1 MLTHQELLNFEP
13 SVNAF
18 ADKVI
23 LVTGAGDGIG
33 KAVAKAYA
41 KAGATVIL
49 LSKTIKKLEIVY
61 DEIIHAGHP
70 EPAIYPLNLEGATA
84 KNYADMAEV
93 IEKEFGRLDGIL
105 LNAAVLPS
113 YTPIKAYD
121 IEQWSKVITTNL
133 HANFLLI
140 KMCLPLLEKTKGSSI
155 LFSSH
160 HAEQAYNGA
169 YGVAKSGLDA
179 LLRILSEEY
188 DDSPF
193 IRVNGIDSGPL
204 RTQLRTFHYPGEN
217 PATLAPPEAIVG
229 PYLYF
234 MDEAADKTTG
244 EIVRFERLPVNNLE
258 NA

>member
-13 SVNAF
+13 STNAF

-23 LVTGAGDGIG
+23 LITGAGDGIG

-61 DEIIHAGHP
+61 DEIVNAGHP
-70 EPAIYPLNLEGATA
+70 EPAIYPMNLEGATA
-84 KNYADMAEV
+84 KDYADMADV
-93 IEKEFGRLDGIL
+93 IETEFGRLDGIL
-105 LNAAVLPS
+105 LNAAALPS

-121 IEQWSKVITTNL
+121 LEQWSKVITTNL
-133 HANFLLI
+133 HSNFLML
-140 KMCLPLLEKTKGSSI
+140 KMCLPLLEKAEDASVV
-155 LFSSH
+155 FSSH
-160 HAEQAYNGA
+160 HAVQAYNGA

-188 DDSPF
+188 DDAPF
-193 IRVNGIDSGPL
+193 IRVNGVDSGPL
-204 RTQLRTFHYPGEN
+204 RTKLRTFHYPGEN

-234 MDEAADKTTG
+234 MDRSAGKTTG
-244 EIVRFERLPVNNLE
+244 EIVRFERLPANDTE
-258 NA
+258 NT